1 MAERQNLFWNLVLRP
16 DPDWYEYEAP
26 ESFHVSMACVEP
38 QSASGGATSIYLDKD
53 GEEFLLCNLSS
64 KQNNVSLDLNFG
76 CGEKVCFRSSGQG
89 TVHLTG
95 YVHPDESSQ
104 MSWDSG
110 SEDDEEEEEEA
121 MPDLVKANSKKSKSD
136 KDSSLGEDD
145 LKAAVKK
152 AKKMQAKVAQQSKK
166 VPDDAKPESD
176 SEDDSDDDD
185 DDDDEDGSDEG
196 DEDDSDDDGE
206 DEEDSDD
213 DEDESDDDDED
224 EEKTRMDTS
233 AGSTP
238 FKKIKKEIKQENG
251 VASAKKDN
259 KPKENSTPKKQ
270 KDQETP
276 KKKPNGPMGP
286 MKGDKTPKKEANGT
300 PAKPDK
306 KGEAATP
313 MKGDKTPKK
322 EKDGKGNNTPKPGK
336 TPKKVIKGGIV
347 VEDLSA
353 GNGPEAKRGK
363 MVGMYYEGRLKSNN
377 MAYGDKGA
385 APEIPPKAMLVFDL
399 ECKYVN

>member
-1 MAERQNLFWNLVLRP
+1 
-16 DPDWYEYEAP
+16 
-26 ESFHVSMACVEP
+26 MACVEP
-38 QSASGGATSIYLDKD
+38 QSASGGGATSIYLDKD

-110 SEDDEEEEEEA
+110 SDDDEEEEEEA

-166 VPDDAKPESD
+166 VPDGAKPESD
-176 SEDDSDDDD
+176 SEDDSDDDDD

-206 DEEDSDD
+206 DEEDGDD
-213 DEDESDDDDED
+213 DEDESDDND
-224 EEKTRMDTS
+224 EEEEETKMDTS

-259 KPKENSTPKKQ
+259 K
-270 KDQETP
+270 
-276 KKKPNGPMGP
+276 
-286 MKGDKTPKKEANGT
+286 
-300 PAKPDK
+300 
-306 KGEAATP
+306 
-313 MKGDKTPKK
+313 
-322 EKDGKGNNTPKPGK
+322 
-336 TPKKVIKGGIV
+336 
-347 VEDLSA
+347 
-353 GNGPEAKRGK
+353 
-363 MVGMYYEGRLKSNN
+363 
-377 MAYGDKGA
+377 
-385 APEIPPKAMLVFDL
+385 
-399 ECKYVN
+399 